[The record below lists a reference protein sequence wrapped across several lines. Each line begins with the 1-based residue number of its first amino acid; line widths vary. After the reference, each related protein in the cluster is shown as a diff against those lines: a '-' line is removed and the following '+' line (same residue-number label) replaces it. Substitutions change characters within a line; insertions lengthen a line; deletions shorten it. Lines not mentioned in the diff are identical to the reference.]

1 MIKLC
6 IFDCDGTLVDGLHAI
21 TTAMGAA
28 FAAADLPQPAAAA
41 VRRVVGLALGDAIA
55 RLHPG
60 ASAETYATLSN
71 GYVAAFGE
79 LRRAGRAREPLFPG
93 VAEGLDA
100 IEDAGWLLGIATGKS
115 RRGALATLA
124 AHDLHERFVTVQ
136 TADVAAGK
144 PDPDMIHRALAETG
158 VAGERAVM
166 IGDTTFDIQMARNAG
181 IVAIGVAWGYHNRAE
196 LVAAGA
202 AAIVEDFAALPATIE
217 NLMARAAA

>member
-21 TTAMGAA
+21 TTAMGSAFIAA
-28 FAAADLPQPAAAA
+28 GLPPPAGGAI
-41 VRRVVGLALGDAIA
+41 RRVVGLALGDAIA
-55 RLHPG
+55 LLHPG
-60 ASAETYATLSN
+60 AAAETCAALSRH
-71 GYVAAFGE
+71 YVTAFGD
-79 LRRAGRAREPLFPG
+79 LRRAGQAREPLFPG
-93 VAEGLDA
+93 VAEGLEA

-124 AHDLHERFVTVQ
+124 SHDLHERFVTVQ

-144 PDPDMIHRALAETG
+144 PAPEMIHRALAETG
-158 VAGERAVM
+158 AACDRAVM

-181 IVAIGVAWGYHNRAE
+181 IVAIGVAWGYHDRAE

-202 AAIVEDFAALPATIE
+202 AAIVEEFAALPATIE
-217 NLMARAAA
+217 DLMARAAA